1 MNNILR
7 MAFVAAVA
15 LVSANT
21 FAQDADVTFALQ
33 KMSTLQENP
42 WTPEQSLDGVKFTQH
57 NITLSIEKGE
67 GTENPIYANHK
78 YKEDG
83 DVFNILQLNVGNKLT
98 LSSEKLTITKVK
110 FQPVAKGNS
119 PKAEKSA
126 NNYEMS
132 EGTYVGPEGATK
144 DEQYV
149 WTGETSEYFLKNAT
163 CKNGLKFSYIYVW
176 TKDGA
181 TGVESVFQLD
191 VKNGKVY
198 DLNGT
203 YVGNSLDN
211 VTKSGVYVVNGKK
224 TVVKK

>member
-1 MNNILR
+1 

-21 FAQDADVTFALQ
+21 FAQDVTFSLT
-33 KMSTLQENP
+33 KMVDNGWEKG
-42 WTPEQSLDGVKFTQH
+42 QSLDKVEYSQKNVTIAFSKADGKTD
-57 NITLSIEKGE
+57 
-67 GTENPIYANHK
+67 PIYREV
-78 YKEDG
+78 EDSKG
-83 DVFNILQLNVGNKLT
+83 NKSVIAALTIGNKLT
-98 LSSEKLTITKVK
+98 LTSEKLTFTKIQFK
-110 FQPVAKGNS
+110 PTAKSKS
-119 PKAEKSA
+119 PKSEKSVP
-126 NNYEMS
+126 NYEMS
-132 EGTYVGPEGATK
+132 EGKYVGPEGETDATK
-144 DEQYV
+144 YV
-149 WTGETSEYFLKNAT
+149 WEGETSNFFVKNVSN
-163 CKNGLKFSYIYVW
+163 KNDIEFNAIMIW
-176 TKDGA
+176 AKDGA

>member
-1 MNNILR
+1 

-21 FAQDADVTFALQ
+21 FAQDVTFSLT
-33 KMSTLQENP
+33 KMVDNGWEKG
-42 WTPEQSLDGVKFTQH
+42 QSLDKVEYSQKNVTIAF
-57 NITLSIEKGE
+57 SKADGE
-67 GTENPIYANHK
+67 TDPIYREV
-78 YKEDG
+78 EDSKG
-83 DVFNILQLNVGNKLT
+83 NKSVIAALTIGNKLT
-98 LSSEKLTITKVK
+98 LTSEKLTFTKIQFK
-110 FQPVAKGNS
+110 PTAKGKS
-119 PKAEKSA
+119 PKSEKSGP
-126 NNYEMS
+126 NYEMS
-132 EGTYVGPEGATK
+132 EGKYVGPEGATS
-144 DEQYV
+144 DEKYV
-149 WTGETSEYFLKNAT
+149 WTGETSEFFIKNLT
-163 CKNGLKFSYIYVW
+163 NKNGIELNAIMIW
-176 TKDGA
+176 TKDVA

>member
-1 MNNILR
+1 MNKILR

-21 FAQDADVTFALQ
+21 FAQDVTFSLT
-33 KMSTLQENP
+33 KMVDNGWEKG
-42 WTPEQSLDGVKFTQH
+42 QSLDKVEYSQKNVTIAF
-57 NITLSIEKGE
+57 SKADGE
-67 GTENPIYANHK
+67 TDPIYREV
-78 YKEDG
+78 EDSKG
-83 DVFNILQLNVGNKLT
+83 NKSVVAALTIGNKLT
-98 LSSEKLTITKVK
+98 LTSEKLTFTKIQFK
-110 FQPVAKGNS
+110 PTAKGKS
-119 PKAEKSA
+119 PKSEKSGP
-126 NNYEMS
+126 NYEMS
-132 EGTYVGPEGATK
+132 EGKYVGPEGETDATK
-144 DEQYV
+144 YV
-149 WTGETSEYFLKNAT
+149 WEGETSNFFVKNVSN
-163 CKNGLKFSYIYVW
+163 KNGIEFNAIMIW
-176 TKDGA
+176 AKDVA

>member
-1 MNNILR
+1 

-21 FAQDADVTFALQ
+21 FAQDADVTFSLT
-33 KMSTLQENP
+33 KMVDNGWEKG
-42 WTPEQSLDGVKFTQH
+42 QSLDKIEYSQKGVTIAFSKAD
-57 NITLSIEKGE
+57 GE
-67 GTENPIYANHK
+67 TDPIYREV
-78 YKEDG
+78 EDSKG
-83 DVFNILQLNVGNKLT
+83 NKSVIAALTIGNKLT
-98 LSSEKLTITKVK
+98 ITSEKLTFTKIQFK
-110 FQPVAKGNS
+110 PTAKGKS
-119 PKAEKSA
+119 PKSEKSGP
-126 NNYEMS
+126 NYEMTS
-132 EGTYVGPEGATK
+132 GTYVGPEGATS
-144 DEQYV
+144 DEKYV
-149 WTGETSEYFLKNAT
+149 WTGETSEFFIKNLT
-163 CKNGLKFSYIYVW
+163 NKNGIELNAIMIW

-211 VTKSGVYVVNGKK
+211 VTKSGIYVVNGKK

>member
-1 MNNILR
+1 

-21 FAQDADVTFALQ
+21 FAQDVTFSLT
-33 KMSTLQENP
+33 KMVDNGWEKG
-42 WTPEQSLDGVKFTQH
+42 QSLDKVEYSQKNVTIAF
-57 NITLSIEKGE
+57 SKADGE
-67 GTENPIYANHK
+67 TDPIYREV
-78 YKEDG
+78 EDSKG
-83 DVFNILQLNVGNKLT
+83 NKSVIAALTIGNKLT
-98 LSSEKLTITKVK
+98 LTSEKLTFTKIQFK
-110 FQPVAKGNS
+110 PTAKSKS
-119 PKAEKSA
+119 PKSEKSGP
-126 NNYEMS
+126 NYEMS
-132 EGTYVGPEGATK
+132 EGKYVCPEGETDATK
-144 DEQYV
+144 YV
-149 WTGETSEYFLKNAT
+149 WEGETSNFFVKNVSN
-163 CKNGLKFSYIYVW
+163 KNDIEFNAIMIW
-176 TKDGA
+176 AKDGA

>member
-1 MNNILR
+1 

-21 FAQDADVTFALQ
+21 FAQDVTFSLT
-33 KMSTLQENP
+33 KMVDNGWEKG
-42 WTPEQSLDGVKFTQH
+42 QSLDKIEYSQKGVTIAFSKAD
-57 NITLSIEKGE
+57 GE
-67 GTENPIYANHK
+67 TAPIYREV
-78 YKEDG
+78 EDSKG
-83 DVFNILQLNVGNKLT
+83 NKSVIAALTIGNKLT
-98 LSSEKLTITKVK
+98 LTSENLTFTKIQFKPTAKGKSPKSEKSG
-110 FQPVAKGNS
+110 PNC
-119 PKAEKSA
+119 
-126 NNYEMS
+126 EMTS
-132 EGTYVGPEGATK
+132 GTYVGPEGATS
-144 DEQYV
+144 DEKYV
-149 WTGETSEYFLKNAT
+149 WTGETSEFFIKNLT
-163 CKNGLKFSYIYVW
+163 NKNGIELNAIMIW

>member
-1 MNNILR
+1 

-21 FAQDADVTFALQ
+21 FAQDVTFSLT
-33 KMSTLQENP
+33 KMVDNGWEKG
-42 WTPEQSLDGVKFTQH
+42 QSLDKIEYSQKGVTIAFSKAD
-57 NITLSIEKGE
+57 GE
-67 GTENPIYANHK
+67 TDPIYREV
-78 YKEDG
+78 EDSKG
-83 DVFNILQLNVGNKLT
+83 NKSVIAALTIGNKLT
-98 LSSEKLTITKVK
+98 ITSEKLTFTKIQFK
-110 FQPVAKGNS
+110 PTAKSKS
-119 PKAEKSA
+119 PKSEKSGP
-126 NNYEMS
+126 NYEMTS
-132 EGTYVGPEGATK
+132 GTYVGPEGATS
-144 DEQYV
+144 DENYV
-149 WTGETSEYFLKNAT
+149 WTGETSEFFIKNLT
-163 CKNGLKFSYIYVW
+163 NNNGIELNAIMIW

-211 VTKSGVYVVNGKK
+211 VTKSGVYVVNGNK